1 MIDLAAR
8 PSGAWRA
15 TRRLATALPIA
26 AVLAA
31 MPAAAQA
38 HSETFVPGQSF
49 EPAKSGFEPGLTA
62 GHAGQGINLVV
73 HADIF
78 AIPFEIISTSF
89 EPR

>member
-1 MIDLAAR
+1 MTDLPAR
-8 PSGAWRA
+8 PSRAWRA
-15 TRRLATALPIA
+15 TRRLVAALPIA

-49 EPAKSGFEPGLTA
+49 EPGQSGFEPRFTA
-62 GHAGQGINLVV
+62 GHAGQEMNLIV
-73 HADIF
+73 HAVIGG
-78 AIPFEIISTSF
+78 IPFEVINF